1 MLNDDVQRSGSVSRG
16 PHRFEEEP
24 PLERGAGQKQPS
36 TDGSL
41 RCLCRHCQQDK
52 PVKWQG
58 KRIEENCCVPT
69 NIKSNPETA
78 LN

>member
-1 MLNDDVQRSGSVSRG
+1 MLNDHVQRSGSVSRG

-36 TDGSL
+36 TDGPL
-41 RCLCRHCQQDK
+41 RCLCGHCQQDK

-58 KRIEENCCVPT
+58 KRIVFEEV
-69 NIKSNPETA
+69 
-78 LN
+78 